1 MLAAIAGA
9 TAMKSVLFRRVRG
22 ALVHAAWVLAAACP
36 LAATAQ
42 ATAPAADPSTH
53 PDSARTDRAPA
64 PDSAASQAEFAAR
77 TRALQRAHAAVVGL
91 EATAV
96 EDAGSAAT
104 LGRERQGSGVVIE
117 RDGLV
122 LTIGYLILE
131 ADHIDLALS
140 GGRKVPAR
148 VVAYDLATGFG
159 LVKALAPLQTEP
171 APLGDSTAFS
181 GDQPLLIASGGEDGG
196 LSLARL
202 VSRRPF
208 SGYWEYHI
216 ENALFT
222 APARPDHSGAGL
234 FNADGEL
241 LGIGSLIVSD
251 ALGKGQAA
259 LRGNMFVPIDLLKPI
274 LGELKERGLTR
285 SSQRA
290 WLGVNCVEHEGQ
302 IRVVRLTGSGPAEE
316 AGVQPGD
323 QIVRID
329 GVAVSDLESFYKT
342 LWQRDAEREVT
353 LDIRRAGSTQ
363 SVKVQ
368 AIDRMKTLRRP
379 EGV

>member
-1 MLAAIAGA
+1 
-9 TAMKSVLFRRVRG
+9 MKSVLLRRVR
-22 ALVHAAWVLAAACP
+22 AAVTHAAWILATACP
-36 LAATAQ
+36 IVATAQ
-42 ATAPAADPSTH
+42 VTPPAPVEPTTAE
-53 PDSARTDRAPA
+53 SAQPDRAPA
-64 PDSAASQAEFAAR
+64 PDSAASQAEFATR
-77 TRALQRAHAAVVGL
+77 TKALQRAHAAVVGL

-96 EDAGSAAT
+96 EEAGSAAT

-131 ADHIDLALS
+131 ADHVDLALS

-159 LVKALAPLQTEP
+159 LVQALFPLQTEP
-171 APLGDSTAFS
+171 APLGNSTAFA
-181 GDQPLLIASGGEDGG
+181 GNEPLLIASGGEDGG
-196 LSLARL
+196 LSLARM

-216 ENALFT
+216 ENAMFT

-251 ALGKGQAA
+251 AMGKGQAA
-259 LRGNMFVPIDLLKPI
+259 MRGNMFVPIDLLKPI
-274 LGELKERGLTR
+274 LAELKERGLSR

-290 WLGVNCVEHEGQ
+290 WLGLNCVEHEGQ

-316 AGVQPGD
+316 AGVRPGD

-329 GVAVSDLESFYKT
+329 GVAVSDLESFYKA
-342 LWQRDAEREVT
+342 LWRSDAEREVT

-363 SVKVQ
+363 TLKVQ

>member
-1 MLAAIAGA
+1 MRHQTNKARYSTSRPEGGVSWLRALAG
-9 TAMKSVLFRRVRG
+9 
-22 ALVHAAWVLAAACP
+22 LVAAAVI
-36 LAATAQ
+36 AF
-42 ATAPAADPSTH
+42 
-53 PDSARTDRAPA
+53 
-64 PDSAASQAEFAAR
+64 SAASVAQEGGSSAPTPPTPPAAGQGKPELTVDALSVVKVR
-77 TRALQRAHAAVVGL
+77 SRAISNARSSRSLGPQREG
-91 EATAV
+91 T
-96 EDAGSAAT
+96 
-104 LGRERQGSGVVIE
+104 GVVIGS
-117 RDGLV
+117 DGLV
-122 LTIGYLILE
+122 LTIGYLIVE
-131 ADHIDLALS
+131 ADTVELS
-140 GGRKVPAR
+140 TADGKAFPAT
-148 VVAYDLATGFG
+148 VVAYDNATGFG
-159 LVKALAPLQTEP
+159 LLKSLRPLPVKPVQFGQSANVGERELVLIVGFDGVAP
-171 APLGDSTAFS
+171 AYV
-181 GDQPLLIASGGEDGG
+181 
-196 LSLARL
+196 

-208 SGYWEYHI
+208 VGYWEYLLDDAI
-216 ENALFT
+216 YT
-222 APARPDHSGAGL
+222 APATVNWSGAALLNREGK
-234 FNADGEL
+234 L
-241 LGIGSLIVSD
+241 LGIGSLVVGDSMGTR
-251 ALGKGQAA
+251 AQVP
-259 LRGNMFVPIDLLKPI
+259 GNMFVPIDLLKPI

-353 LDIRRAGSTQ
+353 LDSRRAGSTQ